1 MDLRYFN
8 DLFLTFYKRKN
19 EVLDANCCEIG
30 NYKKK
35 CTLVAK
41 TSQVCKTELYDE
53 DVIRFSQRR
62 TLEMSTR

>member
-1 MDLRYFN
+1 M
-8 DLFLTFYKRKN
+8 
-19 EVLDANCCEIG
+19 DANCCEIG
-30 NYKKK
+30 NYEKK